1 MTNPANRAPIPC
13 VLSNDQPKGIQVKK
27 TVTVIA
33 AGLLLAACAGSEST
47 ETTADTTAP
56 AETTVATAAPTTTP
70 ETTTPETTPPETTP
84 PETSAADGPAATIN
98 ISGSAFGSSPT
109 VAVGDEVEVTNNDA
123 IAHTWTSSDGVWDSG
138 SLGQGDTFSFTFE
151 EPGEYP
157 FVCVIH
163 PFMTGKVTV
172 EG

>member
-1 MTNPANRAPIPC
+1 M
-13 VLSNDQPKGIQVKK
+13 KK

-47 ETTADTTAP
+47 ETTADATVP

-70 ETTTPETTPPETTP
+70 ETTPAETTPPDT
-84 PETSAADGPAATIN
+84 AAPDEPAATIN
-98 ISGSAFGSSPT
+98 ISGSTFGSSPT
-109 VAVGDEVEVTNNDA
+109 VSVGDEVEVINNDA
-123 IAHTWTSSDGVWDSG
+123 IPHTWTSSDGEWDSG

-157 FVCVIH
+157 FVCLIH
-163 PFMTGKVTV
+163 PSMSGTVTV

>member
-1 MTNPANRAPIPC
+1 M
-13 VLSNDQPKGIQVKK
+13 KK

-70 ETTTPETTPPETTP
+70 DTTPPDTA
-84 PETSAADGPAATIN
+84 AADGPAATIN
-98 ISGSAFGSSPT
+98 ISGSSFGSSPT
-109 VAVGDEVEVTNNDA
+109 VSVGDEVEVTNNDA
-123 IAHTWTSSDGVWDSG
+123 IPHTWTSSDGVWDSG

-151 EPGEYP
+151 EAGEYP
-157 FVCVIH
+157 FVCLIH
-163 PFMTGKVTV
+163 SSMSGTVTV

>member
-1 MTNPANRAPIPC
+1 
-13 VLSNDQPKGIQVKK
+13 LSDDQPKGTQVKK

-47 ETTADTTAP
+47 ETTADATVP

-70 ETTTPETTPPETTP
+70 ETTPPETTP
-84 PETSAADGPAATIN
+84 AETTPPDTPAADEPAATIN
-98 ISGSAFGSSPT
+98 ISGSTFGSSPT
-109 VAVGDEVEVTNNDA
+109 VSVGDEVEVTNNDA
-123 IAHTWTSSDGVWDSG
+123 IPHTWTSSDGVWDSG

-157 FVCVIH
+157 FVCLIH
-163 PFMTGKVTV
+163 PTMSGTVTV

>member
-1 MTNPANRAPIPC
+1 M
-13 VLSNDQPKGIQVKK
+13 KK

-56 AETTVATAAPTTTP
+56 AETTVATAAPTTSP
-70 ETTTPETTPPETTP
+70 DTTPPETTSP
-84 PETSAADGPAATIN
+84 DTSASDGPAATIN
-98 ISGSAFGSSPT
+98 ISGSSFGSSPT
-109 VAVGDEVEVTNNDA
+109 VSVGDEVEVTNNDA
-123 IAHTWTSSDGVWDSG
+123 IPHTWTSSDGVWDSG
-138 SLGQGDTFSFTFE
+138 SLGQGDTFSFIFE

-157 FVCVIH
+157 FVCLIH
-163 PFMTGKVTV
+163 PTMSGTVTV